1 MAIEFHCPYCTATIR
16 VPDEYAGRKGSCPKC
31 STKLLVPTIER
42 PSESAPPA
50 SGGSGLGDSPSA
62 HADST
67 SAPPPPATTDPSSA
81 ATEPELSSSSE
92 FVSVSDPSAALPLPA
107 ELDVAPPGA
116 VPEVVAA
123 PPSALGRSL
132 RKRDRRRKSQR
143 VYAVAIPLACFV
155 LFVVVIGFLTVG
167 RPPEL
172 NGVLRATAAPLIEI
186 PTGSVPIAE
195 LNLSA
200 DERSAV
206 ADEFSARPEVFTSS
220 RMTCQV
226 SAEQQTLQ
234 IHIKLTDEN
243 FAWFAVN
250 PTLDLNLQ
258 NWIRDNREPLNQL
271 RRSRMT
277 AAGTELCKDKLRKA
291 DGTPVVF
298 DAARYRDE
306 FGFAALVQG
315 FGFGV
320 EAIANQQRV
329 FAAHED
335 RNGIL
340 YFALPKDTAEFTLR
354 GRSLSTAQPLF
365 PGEYR
370 VAVEQNPATML
381 DSAIGESTE
390 EAMDA
395 DSATTDTSDAGDPD
409 DSDGD
414 PTDDSMPPD
423 SMSPSMNN
431 QLQ

>member
-50 SGGSGLGDSPSA
+50 SGSSGLGDSPSA

-67 SAPPPPATTDPSSA
+67 RTPPADEVDSSSTTTDRKLP
-81 ATEPELSSSSE
+81 SSSE
-92 FVSVSDPSAALPLPA
+92 FVGASDSPTALPLPA

-132 RKRDRRRKSQR
+132 RKRERRRKSQR
-143 VYAVAIPLACFV
+143 IYAVAIPLACFV

-172 NGVLRATAAPLIEI
+172 NGVLRASAAPLIEI

-370 VAVEQNPATML
+370 VAVDQNPATML

-390 EAMDA
+390 EAMDP
-395 DSATTDTSDAGDPD
+395 DSATTDMSDASDPD